1 MRCRWCDNLDE
12 LLTEVSGPAR
22 RGLQLSVLFAK
33 YLNSSSF
40 RSLAT
45 PRWPPMSRSPGGRDM
60 MKRSLMFFSA
70 AAASFVVTWLVVW
83 FVLVAD
89 PHLQQAYATTSS
101 TTVPYKAVASEPFK
115 MVHAANQTTTRIL
128 ALDQAKH
135 LAFWA
140 VVLKNKSQ
148 ACDVVVRTTYQGGT
162 ESGVDNWSI
171 GCRDSNEYSVSI
183 DPDAQDSVCTRIA
196 FARSAE

>member
-1 MRCRWCDNLDE
+1 MHCRWCNNLDE
-12 LLTEVSGPAR
+12 LLIEVSGPAR
-22 RGLQLSVLFAK
+22 RGLQPSVLFAK
-33 YLNSSSF
+33 YFNSSRF
-40 RSLAT
+40 CGLAT
-45 PRWPPMSRSPGGRDM
+45 AMAANVSISEGRDM
-60 MKRSLMFFSA
+60 LKRSLMFLSA

-89 PHLQQAYATTSS
+89 PHLQPAYATTSS
-101 TTVPYKAVASEPFK
+101 TAVPYKAIASEPFK
-115 MVHAANQTTTRIL
+115 MVYAANQTTTRIL
-128 ALDQAKH
+128 ALDQAKR

-140 VVLKNKSQ
+140 FVLKNRKQ
-148 ACDVVVRTTYQGGT
+148 ACDVVVRTMYQGGT

-183 DPDAQDSVCTRIA
+183 NPDAQDSVCTRKA